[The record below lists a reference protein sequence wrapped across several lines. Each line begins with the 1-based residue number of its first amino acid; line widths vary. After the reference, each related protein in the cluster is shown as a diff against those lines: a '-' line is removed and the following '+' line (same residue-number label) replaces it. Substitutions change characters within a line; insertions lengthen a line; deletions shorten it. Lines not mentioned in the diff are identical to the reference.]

1 MPDYMINIAMAVL
14 ATLLLTRWIIRKY
27 IEKNILC
34 FIAAEM
40 ALLIGIKFL
49 SGSVMAVWS
58 LLVLESYIDITEQQI
73 FCVPTWLLI
82 GIEIIYMLLRGTFL
96 NIPMSTMLFPMLLI
110 LIMSIK
116 AYADG
121 DRELYLAIMLDAY
134 NHGVRPDSFIVYHM
148 LISCIV
154 FVLYVGIKNLIRMMR
169 HKAVVGNGAF
179 VPAMAAGY
187 FILALLKF

>member
-14 ATLLLTRWIIRKY
+14 ATLFLTRWIIRKY

-40 ALLIGIKFL
+40 ALLIGIKFF

-82 GIEIIYMLLRGTFL
+82 GIEIIYMLNCLQLDIGYLTDYFFL
-96 NIPMSTMLFPMLLI
+96 LHFFQQYNSPLYEEYDCLFD
-110 LIMSIK
+110 K
-116 AYADG
+116 
-121 DRELYLAIMLDAY
+121 
-134 NHGVRPDSFIVYHM
+134 
-148 LISCIV
+148 
-154 FVLYVGIKNLIRMMR
+154 
-169 HKAVVGNGAF
+169 
-179 VPAMAAGY
+179 
-187 FILALLKF
+187 